1 MKTSLYLRIGLIM
14 SVVYYLLDTVLDTVL
29 FYKEASFLDL
39 LILDIPLNELYNRF
53 MAIILI
59 VLALLLI
66 RLFEL
71 QHKKSWRRKNRDP
84 FEDLNRVNVVEL
96 VGHQLKTSL
105 STILGFTNLMNQKE
119 INSNT
124 RAMYGEYVYTSST
137 NLLGLFNNLMDL
149 NRIAEKKYLV
159 VTETC
164 RVNKLLGE
172 LKNKYD
178 ADVAR
183 QWGKKLKIELNIPE
197 NTQHLLLTT
206 DCRKLHKILSR
217 LIENALSFT
226 HAGIVEFGYTLEKEN
241 TIRFFVSDEGGDVS
255 MEQLEEIF
263 RDYFMQQE
271 NHDAPFSLDAMRL
284 MVARKFS
291 ELIGGKVWSE
301 MQDGAG
307 SVYYFSLP
315 LEEQEVEQVT
325 EKPADKKKPDWSDK
339 NILIA
344 EDVEPNYLLLAE
356 LLKPTRA
363 NLVWAKDGGEAV
375 DYFTEHGGEVDL
387 ILMDIV
393 MPGMDGFEAA
403 QKIKEMN
410 PVIPVVGQTA
420 YSLEYEKNPDQLKN
434 FNDYVTKPIWYHE
447 LLNIL
452 SKYL

>member
-39 LILDIPLNELYNRF
+39 LVLDIPLNELYNRF

-71 QHKKSWRRKNRDP
+71 QHKKGWRRKKSDP
-84 FEDLNRVNVVEL
+84 FEDLNKVKIIEL

-105 STILGFTNLMNQKE
+105 STILGFTNLMNNKD

-149 NRIAEKKYLV
+149 NRISEKKYLV

-263 RDYFMQQE
+263 NSYFMKQE

-291 ELIGGKVWSE
+291 ELLGGKVWSE

-315 LEEQEVEQVT
+315 FEEQEVDKVT

-339 NILIA
+339 NILVA

-375 DYFTEHGGEVDL
+375 DYFTEHGEEVDL